1 MVENVHTAGSGVCR
15 YPALFQLISFGL
27 AIVIGFAASVYQLY
41 GVKLSLSSA
50 LLSEVIHAFSDALV
64 MVPALMVAFFRYFG
78 FGKARYPNLENRI
91 TDWMANLMIACGAIA
106 VLLSFAQFFGAVHL
120 HAEGGIRPAWFG
132 LGANGVQ
139 FLLLSWC
146 IACRV
151 HRLARSHLL
160 IDSISSVVVVLELQL
175 ELNDYTGLPID
186 ALTGFVLGV
195 LLIRAGTLGGHSHA
209 H

>member
-1 MVENVHTAGSGVCR
+1 MSENVHTADSGVCR
-15 YPALFQLISFGL
+15 YPALLQLVSFGL
-27 AIVIGFAASVYQLY
+27 AIIVGFAASIYQLY

-64 MVPALMVAFFRYFG
+64 MVPALMVAFFRYSG
-78 FGKARYPNLENRI
+78 WGKDRYPNLEGRI
-91 TDWMANLMIACGAIA
+91 TDWMANLMILCGAIA
-106 VLLSFAQFFGAVHL
+106 VLLSFGHFFHVVHL

-132 LGANGVQ
+132 LGANAVQ

-146 IACRV
+146 MGCRV

-160 IDSISSVVVVLELQL
+160 IDSISSVVVVVELQL
-175 ELNDYTGLPID
+175 ELNDRTGLPID
-186 ALTGFVLGV
+186 AIAGFVLGV
-195 LLIRAGTLGGHSHA
+195 MLIRAGALGGHNHA